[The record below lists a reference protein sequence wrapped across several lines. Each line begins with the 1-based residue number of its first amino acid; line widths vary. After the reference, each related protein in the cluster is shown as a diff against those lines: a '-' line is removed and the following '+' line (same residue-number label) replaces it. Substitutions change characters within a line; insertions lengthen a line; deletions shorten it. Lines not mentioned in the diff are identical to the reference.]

1 MINQDFKAQGTK
13 YQVLPN
19 LGICCRELA
28 GLKVT
33 SFCACVCSFCS
44 VGFLRNYFMFPL
56 YCRNCDGLKFQNL
69 KFLLRTFLEFLKVE
83 EKHSNS
89 EC

>member
-1 MINQDFKAQGTK
+1 MDKLFEMINQDFKAQGTK

-33 SFCACVCSFCS
+33 SF
-44 VGFLRNYFMFPL
+44 LRM
-56 YCRNCDGLKFQNL
+56 RAQ
-69 KFLLRTFLEFLKVE
+69 LLLCLARHGGSSSRFTPPQR
-83 EKHSNS
+83 
-89 EC
+89 